1 MERSAFELEP
11 VPPFRL
17 DLTVWILR
25 RRPDNVVDRWDGE
38 VYRRVLVLDGVPV
51 EVAARQLG
59 PVESSR
65 LAVELAAERLPPGAE
80 ERAGELLA
88 RMLGLRVDL
97 AGFYRLAA
105 EDPRLSR
112 LVERFRGAKPTRYLT
127 VFEALVNAIA
137 CQQVTLT
144 LGIQILNR
152 LALAHGPRYEDG
164 DGSYPAFPRP
174 ADLAR
179 LEPAALRAL
188 GFSRQKAE
196 AILSLAEG
204 VVAGDLCL
212 DDLERLDDAAAEE
225 RLRTLRGVGRW
236 TAEYV
241 LLRGLGRLHVFPG
254 DDVGGQRNLRR
265 WLGLDGP
272 LSYDRVRALLEP
284 WRAYGGLLYYHLL
297 LQRLEERGVL

>member
-1 MERSAFELEP
+1 
-11 VPPFRL
+11 VH
-17 DLTVWILR
+17 
-25 RRPDNVVDRWDGE
+25 
-38 VYRRVLVLDGVPV
+38 DGVPV
-51 EVAARQLG
+51 EAAVRQLG
-59 PVESSR
+59 AMGASR

-88 RMLGLRVDL
+88 RMLGIQVDL
-97 AGFYRLAA
+97 TGFYRLAA
-105 EDPRLSR
+105 GDPRLGR
-112 LVERFRGAKPTRYLT
+112 LVERFRGAKPTRYPT

-152 LALAHGPRYEDG
+152 LALAHGLRYEDG

-174 ADLAR
+174 ADLAG

-188 GFSRQKAE
+188 GFSRQKAQ

-225 RLRTLRGVGRW
+225 RLRALRGVGRW

-241 LLRGLGRLHVFPG
+241 LLRALGRLHVFPG

-265 WLGLDGP
+265 WLGLDEP
-272 LSYDRVRALLEP
+272 LSYDRVRAILEP

-297 LQRLEERGVL
+297 LQRLAERGVL

>member
-17 DLTVWILR
+17 DLTAWILR
-25 RRPDNVVDRWDGE
+25 RRPDNVVDRWDSQ
-38 VYRRVLVLDGVPV
+38 VYRRVLALDDVPV
-51 EVAARQLG
+51 EVAACQIG
-59 PVESSR
+59 PPETPR
-65 LAVELAAERLPPGAE
+65 LAVELAAERLPPRAE
-80 ERAGELLA
+80 ERAGELLS
-88 RMLGLRVDL
+88 RMLGLQVDL
-97 AGFYRLAA
+97 EGFYRLAA
-105 EDPRLSR
+105 GDPRLGP
-112 LVERFRGAKPTRYLT
+112 LVERFRGAKPTRHPA

-152 LALAHGPRYEDG
+152 LALAFGPRCDGG

-174 ADLAR
+174 ADLAG

-196 AILSLAEG
+196 AILSLAER

-212 DDLERLDDAAAEE
+212 DELEQLGDVAAGE
-225 RLRTLRGVGRW
+225 RLRALRGVGRW

-284 WRAYGGLLYYHLL
+284 WQAYGGLLYYHLL
-297 LQRLEERGVL
+297 LQRLEERGVR

>member
-25 RRPDNVVDRWDGE
+25 GRLDNVVDRWDGQ
-38 VYRRVLVLDGVPV
+38 VYRRVLVLDGEPV

-59 PVESSR
+59 PVDAPR
-65 LAVELAAERLPPGAE
+65 LAVELAAERLPAGAE

-88 RMLGLRVDL
+88 RMLGLGVDL
-97 AGFYRLAA
+97 TGFYRLAGG
-105 EDPRLSR
+105 DSRLGP
-112 LVERFRGAKPTRYLT
+112 LVERFRGAKPTRYPT

-152 LALAHGPRYEDG
+152 LALAHGLRYEDG
-164 DGSYPAFPRP
+164 DGSSPAFPRP
-174 ADLAR
+174 DQLVGLR
-179 LEPAALRAL
+179 PAALRAL

-196 AILSLAEG
+196 AIPSLAEG
-204 VVAGDLCL
+204 LVAGDLCL
-212 DDLERLDDAAAEE
+212 DDLERLDDATAQE
-225 RLRTLRGVGRW
+225 RLRALRGVGRW

-241 LLRGLGRLHVFPG
+241 LLRGLGRLRVFPG

>member
-11 VPPFRL
+11 IPPFRL

-25 RRPDNVVDRWDGE
+25 RRPDNVVDRWDDQ
-38 VYRRVLVLDGVPV
+38 VYRRVLVLDGEPV

-59 PVESSR
+59 PVDCPR
-65 LAVELAAERLPPGAE
+65 LVVELAAKRLPAGAE

-88 RMLGLRVDL
+88 RMLGLGVDL
-97 AGFYRLAA
+97 TGFYRLAA
-105 EDPRLSR
+105 GDPRLR
-112 LVERFRGAKPTRYLT
+112 PLVERFRGAKPTRYPT

-137 CQQVTLT
+137 CQQVTLS

-152 LALAHGPRYEDG
+152 LALAHGLRHEDG

-174 ADLAR
+174 DQLVGLR
-179 LEPAALRAL
+179 PVALRAL

-196 AILSLAEG
+196 AILSLVEG
-204 VVAGDLCL
+204 LMAGSLRL
-212 DDLERLDDAAAEE
+212 DDLERLDDAAVQE
-225 RLRTLRGVGRW
+225 RLRALRGVGRW

-272 LSYDRVRALLEP
+272 LSYERVRETLEP
-284 WRAYGGLLYYHLL
+284 WRAYSGLIYYHLL
-297 LQRLEERGVL
+297 LQRLAEQGVL

>member
-17 DLTVWILR
+17 DLTVWILC
-25 RRPDNVVDRWDGE
+25 RRPDNVVDRWDGQT
-38 VYRRVLVLDGVPV
+38 YRRVLVHDGVPV
-51 EVAARQLG
+51 EAAVRQLG
-59 PVESSR
+59 AMGASR

-88 RMLGLRVDL
+88 RMLGIQVDL
-97 AGFYRLAA
+97 TGFYRLAA
-105 EDPRLSR
+105 GDPRLGR
-112 LVERFRGAKPTRYLT
+112 LVERFRGAKPTRYPT

-152 LALAHGPRYEDG
+152 LALAHGLRYEDG

-174 ADLAR
+174 ADLAG

-188 GFSRQKAE
+188 GFSRQKAQ

-225 RLRTLRGVGRW
+225 RLRALRGVGRW

-241 LLRGLGRLHVFPG
+241 LLRALGRLHVFPG

-265 WLGLDGP
+265 WLGLDEP
-272 LSYDRVRALLEP
+272 LSYDRVRAILEP

-297 LQRLEERGVL
+297 LQRLAERGVL

>member
-1 MERSAFELEP
+1 MERSAFELEL

-17 DLTVWILR
+17 DLTAWILR
-25 RRPDNVVDRWDGE
+25 RRPDNVVDRWDGQ

-59 PVESSR
+59 PVEAPR
-65 LAVELAAERLPPGAE
+65 LAVELAAERLPAGAE

-88 RMLGLRVDL
+88 RMLGLQVDL
-97 AGFYRLAA
+97 EGFYRLAA
-105 EDPRLSR
+105 GDPRLGP
-112 LVERFRGAKPTRYLT
+112 LVERFRGAKPTRYPT

-152 LALAHGPRYEDG
+152 LALAHGLRYEG
-164 DGSYPAFPRP
+164 EDGSYPAFPRP
-174 ADLAR
+174 ADLAG

-196 AILSLAEG
+196 AIRSLVEG
-204 VVAGDLCL
+204 VVAGELCL
-212 DDLERLDDAAAEE
+212 DELERLDDAAAQE
-225 RLRTLRGVGRW
+225 RLLALRGVGRW

-265 WLGLDGP
+265 WLGLEGP
-272 LSYDRVRALLEP
+272 LSYDRVRAILEP
-284 WRAYGGLLYYHLL
+284 WRAYSGLLYYHLL